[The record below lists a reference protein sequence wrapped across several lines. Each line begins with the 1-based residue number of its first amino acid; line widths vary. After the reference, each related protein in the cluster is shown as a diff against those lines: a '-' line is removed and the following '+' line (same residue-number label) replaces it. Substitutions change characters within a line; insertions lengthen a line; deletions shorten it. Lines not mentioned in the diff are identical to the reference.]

1 MVSVQA
7 TPTCQSLLQ
16 RRSRW
21 IASIFSGSTAA
32 CHQCCGE
39 VCGRSTSS
47 WSCDGNITWST
58 LASDRSSGH
67 VQTVHLDAYVCAWC
81 CAGLHPKHVDLG
93 DWTAWSLAPSFCCV
107 WIIRRATPRT
117 KFGTR
122 SFSVAGPTAWNAL
135 PLELRATADSA
146 CFRKKLKTFLFN
158 QVYGPDTN

>member
-1 MVSVQA
+1 MSR
-7 TPTCQSLLQ
+7 QSEFFSFWY
-16 RRSRW
+16 RRFRW

-93 DWTAWSLAPSFCCV
+93 DWATWSLAPSFCCV
-107 WIIRRATPRT
+107 WIIRRATHTNKIWDQIVLSCRT
-117 KFGTR
+117 DSVECSATR
-122 SFSVAGPTAWNAL
+122 AACNRWLCVFPEKTLNFSFQPGLWSWH
-135 PLELRATADSA
+135 
-146 CFRKKLKTFLFN
+146 
-158 QVYGPDTN
+158 